1 MQEPRQLSKTE
12 ILLSLK
18 REHLR
23 PVKISIFQVPEII
36 NEAFYYKIKLVFVST
51 ELSKTF
57 TMISRTTCIKT
68 TQILYRNG
76 VYIDGTK
83 KSSIRKI

>member
-12 ILLSLK
+12 ILEILLALK

-23 PVKISIFQVPEII
+23 PLKISIFQVPEII

-57 TMISRTTCIKT
+57 TMISRTPLNDHRVLK
-68 TQILYRNG
+68 QLKH
-76 VYIDGTK
+76 YIEMEY
-83 KSSIRKI
+83 I